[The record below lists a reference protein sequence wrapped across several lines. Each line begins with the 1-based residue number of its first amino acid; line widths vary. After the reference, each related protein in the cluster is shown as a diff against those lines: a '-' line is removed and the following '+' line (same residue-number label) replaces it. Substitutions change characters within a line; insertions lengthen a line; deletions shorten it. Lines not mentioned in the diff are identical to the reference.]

1 MGEKDISEKSLEW
14 LPDVFADIVNS
25 YFIINGINRI
35 VKPDELMDTKGRTV
49 YVSSGDLRD
58 QERDV
63 VKLWTSLDTVIC
75 LMGFENQTDVD
86 YDMAF
91 RVFGYEGG
99 DYRYQ
104 LTQMGAHYPVITIVL
119 YFGTNER
126 WPKKRTIYDKLKVP
140 DDLKPLVNDCHVNVF
155 EIAWLSDD
163 EEELFKSDFKHVVHY
178 LRQIRMGKER
188 DMLSDP
194 LDHAPELLTLLKAL
208 SKDDRYDDLIRQAK
222 IKQKEGEIM
231 TFPSL
236 FEDAFPNIIKEKV
249 EEKIPNLLK
258 EAEKRAEERGIAS
271 GIAIGTAQ
279 TEARVQEERQI
290 IRDRLI
296 ASGISSQEAAV
307 LTGLSV

>member
-1 MGEKDISEKSLEW
+1 MGEKDISEKDLEW
-14 LPDVFADIVNS
+14 LPDVFADIVNA
-25 YFIINGINRI
+25 YFTIQGIERV
-35 VKPDELMDTKGRTV
+35 VKPDELIDTKERTV
-49 YVSSGDLRD
+49 YVSRGDLRD

-63 VKLWTSLDTVIC
+63 VKLWTPLDTVIC

-86 YDMAF
+86 YDMAL

-104 LTQMGAHYPVITIVL
+104 LTQAGAHYPVITIIL

-126 WPKKRTIYDKLKVP
+126 WPKKRTLYEKLKVP

-155 EIAWLSDD
+155 EVAWLSYD

-178 LRQIRMGKER
+178 LRQVRMGKEKN
-188 DMLSDP
+188 MLPDP
-194 LDHAPELLTLLKAL
+194 LYHAPELLTLLKAL
-208 SKDDRYDDLIRQAK
+208 AKDDIYDELIRKAK

-236 FEDAFPNIIKEKV
+236 FRDEFQRGV
-249 EEKIPNLLK
+249 E
-258 EAEKRAEERGIAS
+258 AGV
-271 GIAIGTAQ
+271 AQ

-296 ASGISSQEAAV
+296 ASGIPPQEAAN

>member
-1 MGEKDISEKSLEW
+1 MGEKDISEKALEW
-14 LPDVFADIVNS
+14 LPDVFADIVNA
-25 YFIINGINRI
+25 YFAIQGIKRV
-35 VKPDELMDTKGRTV
+35 VKPDELIDTKERTV
-49 YVSSGDLRD
+49 YVSRGDLRD

-63 VKLWTSLDTVIC
+63 VKLWTPLDTVIC

-86 YDMAF
+86 YDMAL

-104 LTQMGAHYPVITIVL
+104 LTQTGAHYPVITIIL

-126 WPKKRTIYDKLKVP
+126 WPKKRTLYERLNVP
-140 DDLKPLVNDCHVNVF
+140 DDLKSLVNNCHVNVF

-163 EEELFKSDFKHVVHY
+163 EEKLFKSDFKHVVHY
-178 LRQIRMGKER
+178 LRQVRMGKEK
-188 DMLSDP
+188 DMLPDP

-208 SKDDRYDDLIRQAK
+208 ANDDRYDELIRQAK
-222 IKQKEGEIM
+222 VKQKEGEIM

-236 FEDAFPNIIKEKV
+236 FEDAFPSLVRGLVRDEFQRGV
-249 EEKIPNLLK
+249 E
-258 EAEKRAEERGIAS
+258 AGV
-271 GIAIGTAQ
+271 AQ

-296 ASGISSQEAAV
+296 ASGISSQEADT
-307 LTGLSV
+307 LTGLSVSY